1 MKTVMKRLLALWV
14 IGIVSGC
21 SEPNSGSDWYEESRA
36 HTEDR
41 DAYIRDQV
49 TLGVGEREARQNA
62 DLNYYIENTVRPK
75 DLEPPPRDT
84 PR

>member
-1 MKTVMKRLLALWV
+1 MNRWIVRMFAGGTIGLV
-14 IGIVSGC
+14 IGC
-21 SEPNSGSDWYEESRA
+21 SEPNPEQDWYDQSRA

-49 TLGVGEREARQNA
+49 TLGVDEREARQNA

-75 DLEPPPRDT
+75 DPEVPPRD
-84 PR
+84 PMR